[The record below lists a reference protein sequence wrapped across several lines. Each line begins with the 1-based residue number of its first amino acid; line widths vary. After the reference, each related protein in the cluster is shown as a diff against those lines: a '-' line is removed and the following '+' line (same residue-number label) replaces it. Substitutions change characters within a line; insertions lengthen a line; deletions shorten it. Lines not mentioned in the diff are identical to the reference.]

1 MNRGQLL
8 SGPGKYHY
16 SSNESSVSG
25 TTSYDEKHVVL
36 PLSTSLPRLSSLPY
50 SGTSKAASNVITVLI
65 VFLIALITFSSPP
78 LSLSSCRW
86 PIPATTVVSLAL
98 VMSLVS
104 YNTISNF

>member
-25 TTSYDEKHVVL
+25 TTSYDEKHIVL

-65 VFLIALITFSSPP
+65 VFLIALITFLLP
-78 LSLSSCRW
+78 LSLSLSLSLS
-86 PIPATTVVSLAL
+86 PAAVG
-98 VMSLVS
+98 
-104 YNTISNF
+104 